1 MKLTDTQLVILSAAS
16 QREDCAIE
24 LAPNLNVGA
33 ARKVVGKLLADG
45 LIEEIEA
52 RDSLPVWRHD
62 EDKGPLA
69 LRVSK
74 RGLAAI
80 QVDGRGTLPQA
91 EDPRKTERGADLAPH
106 KSSQSVAAAR
116 RKKTRDEAPRRS
128 AKSSHKSSHGA
139 SKQDGVIEMLQRRQG
154 ATIATIMKATGW
166 QSHSVRGFFAGVVR
180 NKLGLTLVSE
190 KTGEE
195 RIYRI
200 VAKAAS
206 AKRKGTSGRKAA

>member
-24 LAPNLNVGA
+24 LAPNLKGGA
-33 ARKVVGKLLADG
+33 AHKVVGKLLTDG
-45 LIEEIEA
+45 LVEEIQA
-52 RDSLPVWRHD
+52 RGSLPVWRRD

-69 LRVSK
+69 LRITQH
-74 RGLAAI
+74 GLAAI
-80 QVDGRGTLPQA
+80 QVDQSGALVKV
-91 EDPRKTERGADLAPH
+91 EEPRDIEQGADLAPGE
-106 KSSQSVAAAR
+106 SSRRVSAAR
-116 RKKTRDEAPRRS
+116 RKKTSDKAPQQS
-128 AKSSHKSSHGA
+128 AKPSRGA
-139 SKQDGVIEMLQRRQG
+139 SKQARVIEMLHRRQG

-166 QSHSVRGFFAGVVR
+166 QPHSVRGFFAGVVR

-206 AKRKGTSGRKAA
+206 PKRKGKSGRKAS

>member
-1 MKLTDTQLVILSAAS
+1 MKLTDIQLVILSAAS
-16 QREDCAIE
+16 QREDSAIE
-24 LAPNLNVGA
+24 LAPNLKGA
-33 ARKVVGKLLADG
+33 VARKVVSKLLADG

-52 RDSLPVWRHD
+52 RGSLPVWRCD

-69 LRVSK
+69 LRITQ

-80 QVDGRGTLPQA
+80 QVDQGGVRAEAEGRR
-91 EDPRKTERGADLAPH
+91 DIKPRTNLAAGKP
-106 KSSQSVAAAR
+106 SRRVTAAR
-116 RKKTRDEAPRRS
+116 RKKTGDETSQRS
-128 AKSSHKSSHGA
+128 TKPKRGA
-139 SKQDGVIEMLQRRQG
+139 SKQDGVLEMLQRRQG

-195 RIYRI
+195 RVYRI
-200 VAKAAS
+200 VAKNAS
-206 AKRKGTSGRKAA
+206 PKRKIKSARKAA

>member
-16 QREDCAIE
+16 QREDYAIE
-24 LAPNLNVGA
+24 LAPNLKGGA
-33 ARKVVGKLLADG
+33 AHKVVGKLLADG

-52 RDSLPVWRHD
+52 RGSLPVWRRD
-62 EDKGPLA
+62 EDKGLLA
-69 LRVSK
+69 LRVTE

-80 QVDGRGTLPQA
+80 QVDKGGAREETR
-91 EDPRKTERGADLAPH
+91 EHRDTKNGADLAPH
-106 KSSQSVAAAR
+106 KSSQPVAAAR
-116 RKKTRDEAPRRS
+116 RKKTRDEAPRRP
-128 AKSSHKSSHGA
+128 AKSSHGA

-180 NKLGLTLVSE
+180 KKLNLTLVSE

-195 RIYRI
+195 RVYRI

-206 AKRKGTSGRKAA
+206 AKRKGKSGRKAA

>member
-16 QREDCAIE
+16 QREDSAIE
-24 LAPNLNVGA
+24 LAPNLKGA
-33 ARKVVGKLLADG
+33 AANKLVDKLLADG
-45 LIEEIEA
+45 LIEEIQA
-52 RDSLPVWRHD
+52 RGSLPVWRRD

-69 LRVSK
+69 LRITK

-80 QVDGRGTLPQA
+80 QVDEGGAR
-91 EDPRKTERGADLAPH
+91 EKTKEHRDTKNGANLAPH
-106 KSSQSVAAAR
+106 NPSRRVAAAP

-128 AKSSHKSSHGA
+128 AKSSHGA

-166 QSHSVRGFFAGVVR
+166 QPHSVRGFFAGVVR
-180 NKLGLTLVSE
+180 KKLKLTLVSE

-195 RIYRI
+195 RVYRI
-200 VAKAAS
+200 VAKDTS
-206 AKRKGTSGRKAA
+206 PKRKGKSARKAA